1 VSSYG
6 SWEPADINPLQRRI
20 FMADENLLLEK
31 DGPLATITFN
41 NPNAL
46 NALTVATFEG
56 LDRLLTE
63 LEKDAEIRVIILT
76 GAGEK
81 AFVAGGDIGHLG
93 TLNADSA
100 REFALLAQRV
110 IDRLEAF
117 PKPVIAAINGYAL
130 GGGCELAM
138 GCDIRIAADSA
149 RFGQPE
155 VKLGI
160 IPGFAGTQRLSRL
173 VGKGRAKELI
183 FTGEMIDAEDACRIG
198 LVNRVVAKESLMK
211 EARSLAMK
219 MCDKSSSAIRFA
231 KEAIDNGL
239 EMDFARGSRYEAD
252 LFALC
257 FTTED
262 CKEGIN
268 AFLEKRP
275 AKF

>member
-1 VSSYG
+1 
-6 SWEPADINPLQRRI
+6 
-20 FMADENLLLEK
+20 MAEDPLLLVK
-31 DGPLATITFN
+31 DGGLATITFN
-41 NPNAL
+41 NPKAL
-46 NALTVATFEG
+46 NALTVETFEG
-56 LDRLLTE
+56 LEGVLGE
-63 LEKDAEIRVIILT
+63 LEKDETVRVVILT

-81 AFVAGGDIGHLG
+81 AFVAGGDIAHLA
-93 TLNADSA
+93 TLSPDSA

-110 IDRLEAF
+110 IDKIENF

-138 GCDIRIAADSA
+138 GCDIRIASDSA
-149 RFGQPE
+149 KFGQPE

-160 IPGFAGTQRLSRL
+160 IPGFAGTQRLARL
-173 VGKGRAKELI
+173 VGKGRAKELV
-183 FTGEMIDAEDACRIG
+183 FTGEMIDAEEACRIG
-198 LVNRVVAKESLMK
+198 LVNRVVAKDCLLE
-211 EARSLAMK
+211 EASSLALK
-219 MCDKSSSAIRFA
+219 MADKSASAIKLA

-239 EMDFARGSRYEAD
+239 EMDFARGARYEAD

-262 CKEGIN
+262 CNEGIS